1 MRQFRVAVNFTN
13 RQEANLDKYLADINR
28 YPLLKIAEEVELGE
42 RSRNGDLK
50 ARQQL
55 VNSNLRF
62 VVTVAKQYGNK
73 FLSLQDLINEGNIW
87 LLRAAE
93 KFDPTRW
100 FKFISYAVWRI
111 RQSIMAAL
119 GEHSE
124 IIKRTTPVNTSIKA
138 IKDTNDF
145 FVQHYERDAT
155 VEELADVLELSV
167 SKIKDTLSHAS
178 ISVSSYDLPLNDDS
192 DSSSLVDLFM
202 ASDTT
207 DKAVDVS
214 IIQNSLQYAMYQ
226 LSWAQRQV
234 IEFRFWFNDMWS
246 SYTYSQVAD
255 MMWTSVPIIK
265 RIERKAFITMKKFLA
280 QTAISKD
287 IISVLES

>member
-1 MRQFRVAVNFTN
+1 M
-13 RQEANLDKYLADINR
+13 
-28 YPLLKIAEEVELGE
+28 
-42 RSRNGDLK
+42 
-50 ARQQL
+50 
-55 VNSNLRF
+55 
-62 VVTVAKQYGNK
+62 
-73 FLSLQDLINEGNIW
+73 
-87 LLRAAE
+87 
-93 KFDPTRW
+93 
-100 FKFISYAVWRI
+100 WRI

-226 LSWAQRQV
+226 LS
-234 IEFRFWFNDMWS
+234 
-246 SYTYSQVAD
+246 
-255 MMWTSVPIIK
+255 
-265 RIERKAFITMKKFLA
+265 
-280 QTAISKD
+280 
-287 IISVLES
+287 

>member
-119 GEHSE
+119 GEHSG